1 MIYSLYLQR
10 AGVQVDHVIDINPAK
25 QGRYLP
31 LSGLRVSSPE
41 EALASMPDGAQ
52 VFVMNSNY
60 LDEIRRDTGNR
71 FVYHAVDDAAFQ

>member
-1 MIYSLYLQR
+1 MIFSLYLQR

-31 LSGLRVSSPE
+31 LSGLRVCSPE
-41 EALASMPDGAQ
+41 EALAALPEGAQ
-52 VFVMNSNY
+52 ILVMNSNY
-60 LDEIRRDTGNR
+60 LDEIRHATGNR